1 MTNAANVVNEIRR
14 AIPEGCV
21 ATRCRKHGCSVSLKD
36 APSPRVLI
44 DLDLPQAPVGQTEKR
59 CDYIFIGAS
68 SSAWVAPMEPRVA
81 PMELKRGKPNAS
93 EIVPQLQ
100 AGADIA
106 DRIVPIDAK
115 VQLRPIAVFGGRVAA
130 NELRMFAKKSN
141 WVDFRNR
148 TIKIELLRCGK
159 QLVDVLKRAETS

>member
-1 MTNAANVVNEIRR
+1 MTNAANVVEEIRR
-14 AIPEGCV
+14 AIPSGCV
-21 ATRCRKHGCSVSLKD
+21 VTRCRKEGCSVSLKD
-36 APSPRVLI
+36 APSPRVII
-44 DLDLPQAPVGQTEKR
+44 DLDRPQAPVGQTEKR
-59 CDYIFIGAS
+59 CDYIFIGAP

-106 DRIVPIDAK
+106 DKIVPRDAK
-115 VQLRPIAVFGGRVAA
+115 VQLRPIAVFGGRVVA
-130 NELRMFAKKSN
+130 NELRMFAKRTTRIR
-141 WVDFRNR
+141 FRNR

-159 QLVDVLKRAETS
+159 QLVDVLKRAETR